1 MVTWLCLG
9 VRSLDDFLPSFL
21 NILFSVMIIYYMY
34 NGKGGKKPTEWQP
47 KE

>member
-1 MVTWLCLG
+1 MVTGLRLDVMC
-9 VRSLDDFLPSFL
+9 LDDFLPSFL
-21 NILFSVMIIYYMY
+21 NFPFFTMLMYYMY